1 MAIEN
6 ANPAEEALEALLQS
20 SQYRHLVQ
28 GFKNASGLDLHAYSL
43 AAVPV
48 TVPFDP
54 PDYCKSLQSGMDCPL
69 YFDPRYHYATA
80 PEVRDTCGGLGHAV
94 IPVVGKDG
102 RQVANLV
109 TATARFGPVDMEEI
123 TQRSFK
129 LKVFPDELAAQAE
142 AVPMVARER
151 LLFAAQILFAGMH
164 ELAAGRPLGAG
175 SMELIIRHVAG
186 APLEHV
192 PQAILDAVSEVSGA
206 EFAYIQLL
214 DDAGAEIAEASNL
227 KVEDGWWRILQGT
240 AQWAVAA
247 GTEIEIV
254 DVSASAWCRH
264 LAGSTPPPAA
274 IYGVPLIFHDK
285 TFGALVV
292 GGTDSAQ
299 LQQWH
304 DALSVLADTGADA
317 LFVARRL
324 VEMGDGDMVDHS
336 TGAYNSHFLEEL
348 LEKEI
353 SRAGRHHHQL
363 SVVIFRLDNY
373 QDLVTE
379 LGTRGA
385 EEVLTR
391 MVDLMRSKTRKVNS
405 LARVGE
411 AEFALV
417 IPEADREVA
426 ERVAEQL
433 RTVAQASEIAG
444 QRGDPAMKLTLRT
457 RTVSNPTGVDTALQS
472 LASPN

>member
-1 MAIEN
+1 MAIETTD
-6 ANPAEEALEALLQS
+6 PAEEALGALLES
-20 SQYRHLVQ
+20 PQYRHLVQ
-28 GFKNASGLDLHAYSL
+28 GFKNATGLDLHAYSL

-54 PDYCKSLQSGMDCPL
+54 PQYCQTLQSGMDCPL

-94 IPVVGKDG
+94 VPVIGPDG

-109 TATARFGPVDMEEI
+109 TATARFGPVDMEAI
-123 TQRSFK
+123 TERSFK

-164 ELAAGRPLGAG
+164 ELAAGRAQGAG

-186 APLEHV
+186 ASLETV

-214 DDAGAEIAEASNL
+214 DDAGGEVAEASNL
-227 KVEDGWWRILQGT
+227 KVEEGWWRILQGT

-247 GTEIEIV
+247 GTEIEIP

-274 IYGVPLIFHDK
+274 IYGAPLTYGDRV
-285 TFGALVV
+285 FGALVV
-292 GGTDSAQ
+292 GGTDTSR
-299 LQQWH
+299 LEEWH
-304 DALSVLADTGADA
+304 AALAVLAETGAGA

-336 TGAYNSHFLEEL
+336 TGAYNTHFLEEL

-353 SRAGRHHHQL
+353 SRAGRHHHEL

-373 QDLVTE
+373 ADLVTR
-379 LGTRGA
+379 LGDRVA
-385 EEVLTR
+385 QEVLSR
-391 MVDLMRSKTRKVNS
+391 MVEQMRSKTRKVNS

-433 RTVAQASEIAG
+433 RTVAQASDLPGSAS
-444 QRGDPAMKLTLRT
+444 DPDLRLALRS
-457 RTVSNPTGVDTALQS
+457 RTVSNPTGVDAALQS
-472 LASPN
+472 LASRN